1 MKSAKPLLVAALFV
15 VPTFAAS
22 VAFTQTQ
29 EDSSSQSREQNFREY
44 VTLLRAD
51 VKTQRKGIITQLM
64 QFDDADSAKFWPIF
78 DQYDTELA
86 KIGDGRLELIIDY
99 AKNYENLSDAEADK
113 LMSKAFELEA
123 QRAMLKKKYFDKM
136 KTEIGSTQSAKF
148 FLIENQMQHIVDLQI
163 SAELPTVQTA
173 SK

>member
-1 MKSAKPLLVAALFV
+1 MKSAKTLLVAALFI

-22 VAFTQTQ
+22 VAFTQTH
-29 EDSSSQSREQNFREY
+29 EDSSFQSREQNFREY
-44 VTLLRAD
+44 VTLLRTD

-78 DQYDTELA
+78 DQYDAELA
-86 KIGDGRLELIIDY
+86 KIGDGRTELIIDY
-99 AKNYENLSDAEADK
+99 ARNYDSLTDAQADT
-113 LMSKAFELEA
+113 LMSKAFELEG

-136 KTEIGSTQSAKF
+136 KTEIGAMQSAKF

-163 SAELPTVQTA
+163 SAELPTVQTE